1 VLAEPVADRDG
12 ARIAGALD
20 PSALDAAFRRA
31 LAVRVDAGRALEPVP
46 VVRLSQLEERARAR
60 EAGEVLP
67 FHASPKPIAC
77 LDAAG
82 RLVAPREPNGYKLE
96 RFVFDLLPEARAL
109 VMVEARREDE
119 YAPVKN
125 ADGSE
130 SPPSARR
137 ALETCMRR
145 WLSGAGLQL
154 PPDFVALELDHSV
167 VDGPEDAASL
177 SVRDA
182 AAAGSLI
189 RMGPG
194 VTP

>member
-1 VLAEPVADRDG
+1 MLAEPVADRDG
-12 ARIAGALD
+12 ARTAGALD
-20 PSALDAAFRRA
+20 L
-31 LAVRVDAGRALEPVP
+31 V
-46 VVRLSQLEERARAR
+46 
-60 EAGEVLP
+60 VLP

-82 RLVAPREPNGYKLE
+82 RPVAPREPNGYKLE

-130 SPPSARR
+130 SPASARR
-137 ALETCMRR
+137 ALEICTRR
-145 WLSGAGLQL
+145 WLSA
-154 PPDFVALELDHSV
+154 AELDHSV
-167 VDGPEDAASL
+167 IDGPEDAASL

-182 AAAGSLI
+182 AAAGSVI